1 MPGPW
6 QVAILHRVIGGMV
19 PHELYNKVVYEAS
32 SGQKESV
39 QRHMSSS
46 GKSELEALQ
55 LESQPRLAGNEIYS
69 HWNELCRQS
78 VMAANEEAAQ
88 LLSCS
93 NDLVDWDDWIKQ
105 QANSYSP
112 IPYKFSPSLV
122 HDLFG
127 AAI

>member
-1 MPGPW
+1 MLLRVFD

-19 PHELYNKVVYEAS
+19 PHELYCKVVNGAGQNQLGQWHTS
-32 SGQKESV
+32 PLSPSG
-39 QRHMSSS
+39 S
-46 GKSELEALQ
+46 GDALQ
-55 LESQPRLAGNEIYS
+55 SQPRLAENEIFS

-78 VMAANEEAAQ
+78 VIAADEETAQ

-93 NDLVDWDDWIKQ
+93 NELVDWDDWIKQ
-105 QANSYSP
+105 QVKTYSP
-112 IPYKFSPSLV
+112 IPYKLSPALV